1 MTRHLPAGMPEK
13 LEYPDCS
20 VGDILAGSAHRY
32 PDRPA
37 VDDGNLRLTYAELYD
52 HALRVAQGLRERGI
66 RPGDVVAMHLPN
78 SAWYTVGYYAVVLA
92 GGVVTP
98 INPALPPAAVRDQL
112 RDTDASAAITHPA
125 NASRLAAATGDLEL
139 VAVVPPTTQY
149 PAPDVPL
156 PDKPGRATVRLEE
169 LLAADPAPRTPRSGD
184 DLAHLSFTGGT
195 TGRSKAVRVLHRH
208 VVNNIVQ
215 VASWRTG
222 SLPRLDD
229 QGGLYLE
236 AQEAAR
242 NPHILPLGEGA
253 TIAVA
258 PMYHTMGLNYQ
269 HVSALTGA
277 ALVISGSFDPE
288 RYLEDIDRHGVNNL
302 LGAPTLFHALL
313 GVAEASGSSY
323 PSVRAIVSGAAP
335 NDTTTLHRLQKVFPN
350 ARVAEGYG
358 LTESTFGVALSP
370 FSGEPAAPV
379 GSVGAPLFDTEVVI
393 RELGGGPEVPQGGTG
408 EVWVCGPQITDGY
421 QNHPELT
428 AEQYQDGW
436 LRTGDIGRFDED
448 GWLFLVGRA
457 KDMLIYKGYNVYPGP
472 LEDLLHQHPAVALA
486 TVIGAPSPGVGE
498 IPVGYVV
505 PRPEMPASPELARE
519 LMDFIAAR
527 VAPYQRIREICFT
540 EALPTSA
547 AGKVLKTVLRDQH
560 TARTAPTA

>member
-1 MTRHLPAGMPEK
+1 MPEK
-13 LEYPDCS
+13 LAYPDCS
-20 VGDILAGSAHRY
+20 VGDILAGSALRY
-32 PDRPA
+32 PDRLA
-37 VDDGNLRLTYAELYD
+37 VVDGDLRLTYAELYD
-52 HALRVAQGLRERGI
+52 QALRASQGLREHGI
-66 RPGDVVAMHLPN
+66 RPGDTVALFLPN
-78 SAWYTVGYYAVVLA
+78 SAWYTVGYHAVILA

-98 INPALPPAAVRDQL
+98 INPALPPAAVREQL
-112 RDTDASAAITHPA
+112 HGTGASGAITHPA
-125 NASRLAAATGDLEL
+125 TACLLAEATGDLEL
-139 VAVVPPTTQY
+139 VVVIPPTAQA
-149 PAPDVPL
+149 PAPDDPL
-156 PDKPGRATVRLEE
+156 PEKLGRATIRMEE
-169 LLAADPAPRTPRSGD
+169 LLAAAPEPRTPRSGD

-195 TGRSKAVRVLHRH
+195 TGRSKAVRVLHRN
-208 VVNNIVQ
+208 VVDNIVQ
-215 VASWRTG
+215 VTCWRTG

-229 QGGLYLE
+229 RGGLYVE
-236 AQEAAR
+236 AQEDAR
-242 NPHILPLGEGA
+242 NAHILPLGEGA

-277 ALVISGSFDPE
+277 ALVISGSFAPE

-313 GVAEASGSSY
+313 GVAEATGARY
-323 PSVRAIVSGAAP
+323 PAVRAIVSGAAP
-335 NDTTTLHRLQKVFPN
+335 NDTTTLRRLRKVFPN

-358 LTESTFGVALSP
+358 LTESTFGVSLSP

-379 GSVGAPLFDTEVVI
+379 GSIGTPLFDTEVVI
-393 RELGGGPEVPQGGTG
+393 RELGEGPEVPQGKAG
-408 EVWVCGPQITDGY
+408 EVWVRGPQITDGY
-421 QNHPELT
+421 EGHPELT
-428 AEQYQDGW
+428 AEQYRNGW

-486 TVIGAPSPGVGE
+486 TVIGAPTPGVGE

-505 PRPEMPASPELARE
+505 PRPGVDASPELAGE
-519 LMDFIAAR
+519 LVDFVAAR

-540 EALPTSA
+540 EALPISA
-547 AGKVLKTVLRDQH
+547 AGKILKTVLRDQH
-560 TARTAPTA
+560 TARTAHTS